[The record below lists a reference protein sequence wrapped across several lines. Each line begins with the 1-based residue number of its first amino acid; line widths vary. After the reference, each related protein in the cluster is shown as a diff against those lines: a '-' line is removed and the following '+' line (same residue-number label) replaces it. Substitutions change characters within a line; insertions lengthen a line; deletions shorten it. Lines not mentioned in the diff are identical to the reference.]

1 MAVSIKRVKDNPELA
16 DKPFQTIKSGMI
28 TQEDES
34 IMKSD
39 EIEKLK
45 KEVQDKNNKKIELQ
59 TDNSNL

>member
-16 DKPFQTIKSGMI
+16 DKPFQTIKLGMI
-28 TQEDES
+28 TQEDKS

-45 KEVQDKNNKKIELQ
+45 KEVQDKNNKKI
-59 TDNSNL
+59 